1 MTPRSSLFVALFALA
16 AAVPAQADDT
26 LARGKYLASIMD
38 CGGCHTR
45 GAMVGKPDPAFAFAG
60 SEIGFEVPGLGYFY
74 PPNLTPDTETG
85 LGTWSEADIIA
96 AVRKGVRPDGREL
109 VVMPWRAY
117 AALNDADA
125 RALAAYLKSL
135 APIKAPTPPMTAH
148 AAKAPAPYFTVKMPQ

>member
-1 MTPRSSLFVALFALA
+1 MTARSSLLTALFAL

-60 SEIGFEVPGLGYFY
+60 SDIGFEVPGLGYFY
-74 PPNLTPDTETG
+74 PPNLTPDAETG
-85 LGTWSEADIIA
+85 LGKWSETDIIA

-109 VVMPWRAY
+109 MVMPWRAY

-135 APIKAPTPPMTAH
+135 APIKSPTPPMTAH
-148 AAKAPAPYFTVKMPQ
+148 TAKAPAPYFTVKMPQ